1 MCDATAP
8 FLINSMQEM
17 KENTLLLLLKK
28 QLIALHEKWSYLE
41 LSWSIFSR
49 IWTEYGVIPR
59 IKIREN
65 TDQKNSE

>member
-1 MCDATAP
+1 MCDAIAP

-28 QLIALHEKWSYLE
+28 QLIALHEKWLYLE

-49 IWTEYGVIPR
+49 IWTEYGVTPR